1 MRFSSKNSKGFRVVL
16 SLVLTIMTV
25 VSMAMAPMTTA
36 NAAASK
42 TLLEHQD
49 FKAVVTEE
57 NSSTCKIVFSPTQ
70 TAAYV
75 IIHYT
80 VNGGGQMNITMTNNG
95 GNWEQTIADLN
106 KGDTISCSFTY
117 EKGGPQYDS
126 QTVDYVVGSA
136 SESQSGTSTGG
147 TSGNTSQNGGITMYT
162 DANYGGTAV
171 TFGVGEYDM
180 AAMISAGIPNDSI
193 SSIKVPL
200 GYKLTVFQDIQFGG
214 SSKVYSGDTSY
225 VGNDWNDKVTSFIVE
240 EAKYYIYNRHSGLV
254 LDIVDAKKDNG
265 TNLIQ
270 YSLNGGEWQQWK
282 VTGVGDGYYKITSVM
297 HDKAID
303 VADFSTAN
311 GGNVH
316 IWEYV
321 GGANQHWKINY
332 VDDTYTTIINQ
343 LSGLSLDGDGWS
355 TTPGGNIIQWQ
366 LGNNQANQQ
375 WKFELVNTSPAVW
388 SGSTGSGGNTG
399 STGEDTG
406 NTGGSQA
413 GNPDY
418 ADKPVLRT
426 DITPRDDQ
434 MFFQFNN
441 KTNGAYSDNQIYW
454 CILGFDPSTGKLC
467 YVNSDGQL
475 VPATTALNTIS
486 KGDRM
491 CADVYYTLAEKNYVY
506 MPNIVSGRMY
516 ISYGSPVYVTIN
528 SDANGNVGFAG
539 PDLNN
544 TSDPN
549 RDVYF
554 EFIEFT
560 ITNGEY
566 WGNTT
571 RVDFFSFPV
580 VTRLVGDGGFISTP
594 GDADVY
600 DKTVGDIGT
609 RDEIF
614 AAFANGVP
622 SEFQTLIQ
630 APYRIMAPCKATF
643 NEGAQYSNYFDS
655 YINQIWNKFT
665 YEDLVFSCQAGTF
678 RGRTSGNSI
687 IFSKDGGES
696 NIVVNKPTTQDAF
709 EGKGTLAAG
718 TDIEKVVEAQLC
730 AAINR
735 GVALTPDKWAD
746 SSAFYQSAPANFYSK
761 FWHDHSIGGLAY
773 GFCYDDVFD
782 YSTLLHYTEPTALVI
797 DLKW

>member
-1 MRFSSKNSKGFRVVL
+1 MRTLSKKSKGLRALL
-16 SLVLTIMTV
+16 SMVLTIATV
-25 VSMAMAPMTTA
+25 VSMGIMPTVTA
-36 NAAASK
+36 SAATSN
-42 TLLEHQD
+42 TILTNGD
-49 FKAVVTEE
+49 FTVTATEE
-57 NSSTCKIVFSPTQ
+57 SSSTCKIAFTPNQ
-70 TAAYV
+70 NAAYV

-80 VNGGGQMNITMTNNG
+80 VNNGGQMNITMNNNNG
-95 GNWEQTIADLN
+95 KWEHTITDLN
-106 KGDTISCSFTY
+106 TNDTISCSFTY
-117 EKGGPQYDS
+117 EKNGPQYDS
-126 QTVDYVVGSA
+126 ETVNYVMGA
-136 SESQSGTSTGG
+136 TNSGTLGSTGG
-147 TSGNTSQNGGITMYT
+147 NTQTGTVTGIGNGVTMYT
-162 DANYGGTAV
+162 DANYQGKAV
-171 TFGVGEYDM
+171 TFGVGQYNMSDM
-180 AAMISAGIPNDSI
+180 INAGIPNDSV

-200 GYKLTVFQDIQFGG
+200 GYKLTVFQDIDFGG
-214 SSKVYSGDTSY
+214 QSQVFSADSSY
-225 VGNDWNDKVTSFIVE
+225 VGNTWNDQITSFIIE
-240 EAKYYIYNRHSGLV
+240 EAAYYIYNKHSGLV
-254 LDIVDAKKDNG
+254 LDIKDAGRDNG

-270 YSLNGGEWQQWK
+270 YSLNKGEWQQWN
-282 VTGVGDGYYKITSVM
+282 VTPTSDGFVKITSVM
-297 HDKAID
+297 HQKAID
-303 VADFSTAN
+303 VAELSTAN
-311 GGNVH
+311 GANVH

-321 GGANQHWKINY
+321 DGANQQWAINF
-332 VDDTYTTIINQ
+332 VDGEYATIINR

-366 LGNNQANQQ
+366 LGNMQANQL
-375 WKFELVNTSPAVW
+375 WKFVLANTNPATANNSNNTSGTTTPTNP
-388 SGSTGSGGNTG
+388 GTSGGN
-399 STGEDTG
+399 
-406 NTGGSQA
+406 
-413 GNPDY
+413 DY

-426 DITPRDDQ
+426 DITKRDGQ

-441 KTNGAYSDNQIYW
+441 KTNGAYSSDQIYW
-454 CILGFDPSTGKLC
+454 CILGFDPATGKLC
-467 YVNSDGQL
+467 YVNKDGQL
-475 VPATTALNTIS
+475 IQATAALNTIS
-486 KGDRM
+486 KGDRK
-491 CADVYYTLAEKNYVY
+491 CANVYYTLAEKDYVY

-528 SDANGNVGFAG
+528 EDAAGNVGFAG

-554 EFIEFT
+554 EFVEFT
-560 ITNGEY
+560 IMNGEY

-580 VTRLVGDGGFISTP
+580 VSRLVGEGGFISTP

-609 RDEIF
+609 RSEIF
-614 AAFANGVP
+614 AAFEAEVP
-622 SEFQTLIQ
+622 TEFKTLIQ

-643 NEGAQYSNYFDS
+643 NEGAQYANYFDD
-655 YINQIWNKFT
+655 YINQIWSKFT
-665 YEDLVFSCQAGTF
+665 NEDLVFSCQAGTF

-687 IFSKDGGES
+687 IFRQDGGAS

-746 SSAFYQSAPANFYSK
+746 SAAFYKSAPANFYSM
-761 FWHDHSIGGLAY
+761 FWHAHSIDGLAY

-782 YSTLLHYTEPTALVI
+782 YSTLLHYTKPTALVL